1 MFKRIAKIKAI
12 LKNPTNTD
20 KKYDFYLNRGRG
32 IKSLKR
38 VSLDDSEANK
48 EINFDDYFQ
57 NNATFNTFDSLH
69 PTKNEMLLEVKVSSG
84 TDIYKL
90 TNILY

>member
-1 MFKRIAKIKAI
+1 MDI
-12 LKNPTNTD
+12 LIFSILTNFIYFCSGSLFVSD

-69 PTKNEMLLEVKVSSG
+69 PT
-84 TDIYKL
+84 
-90 TNILY
+90 